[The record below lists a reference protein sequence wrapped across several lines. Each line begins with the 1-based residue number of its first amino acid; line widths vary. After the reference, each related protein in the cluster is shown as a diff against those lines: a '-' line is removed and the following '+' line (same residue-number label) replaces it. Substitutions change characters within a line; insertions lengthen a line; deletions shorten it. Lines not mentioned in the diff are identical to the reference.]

1 LKVDVECAPCLLHRG
16 YREIV
21 EATSDKALQFRAMA
35 MLARLLDKDFK
46 PTAVPARLGTKR
58 DRLVR
63 TVTGNADPYARKK
76 WTSNQQALEI
86 LPQAKRLVA
95 QEKTVEDR
103 FRKACLGAIVG
114 NIIEFDILDHEFKFE
129 DISKLLSQ
137 AQRDLTVDEIQKI
150 FEAAQKAE
158 EILYL
163 TDNAGEIAFDTL
175 LVAQLKKLGARV
187 IVAVKGKP
195 VLNDAT
201 LQDAKAVGMQE
212 IADDVISN
220 GTDAVG
226 LLLKDCTKRF
236 AALYRSADLVVAKGM
251 GYAETLTETKL
262 SVPHALLL
270 RTKCS
275 PVARFFGTVRDKNV
289 AKLLV

>member
-1 LKVDVECAPCLLHRG
+1 MKVDVECAPCLLHRG
-16 YREIV
+16 YREIL
-21 EATSDKALQFRAMA
+21 EATSDKALQFRAMET
-35 MLARLLDKDFK
+35 LARLLDKDFK

-58 DRLVR
+58 DRLIR

-86 LPQAKRLVA
+86 LPQVKRLVA

-114 NIIEFDILDHEFKFE
+114 NIIEFDILEHEFKFE

-137 AQRDLTVDEIQKI
+137 AQQDLTVDEIPKI
-150 FEAAQKAE
+150 LDATRNAE

-275 PVARFFGTVRDKNV
+275 PVARFFGTVRNKNV

>member
-1 LKVDVECAPCLLHRG
+1 ME
-16 YREIV
+16 
-21 EATSDKALQFRAMA
+21 T
-35 MLARLLDKDFK
+35 LARLLDKDFK

-58 DRLVR
+58 DRLIR

-86 LPQAKRLVA
+86 LPQVKRLVA

-114 NIIEFDILDHEFKFE
+114 NIIEFDILEHEFKFE

-137 AQRDLTVDEIQKI
+137 AQQDLTVDEIPKI
-150 FEAAQKAE
+150 LDATRNAE

-275 PVARFFGTVRDKNV
+275 PVARFFGTVRNKNV